1 MNSISLNDL
10 AALSL
15 VLNNI
20 TVKELIHNA
29 MNSFANDDSIQSKD
43 NANVCSQAI
52 NTFLS

>member
-1 MNSISLNDL
+1 MSNISLNDL

-29 MNSFANDDSIQSKD
+29 MNGFTNEDNIKSKD
-43 NANVCSQAI
+43 NANICSQAI